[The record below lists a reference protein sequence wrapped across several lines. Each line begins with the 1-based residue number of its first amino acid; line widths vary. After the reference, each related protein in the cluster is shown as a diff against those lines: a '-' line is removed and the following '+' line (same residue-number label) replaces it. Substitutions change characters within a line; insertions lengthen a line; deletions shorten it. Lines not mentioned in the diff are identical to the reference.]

1 MVKIAV
7 YPPNS
12 LILADLL
19 ERKGHTPLVLQ
30 KQIRQKIK
38 DPEIDSPP
46 MNITEDDPIKGL
58 KYAAIEVPSGVR
70 GRMSIIG
77 PLIDEAEAAIVVD
90 GAPYGFGCIGCAR
103 TNELSIFLLRNK
115 GIPVLELNYPT
126 NQDETYVM
134 VNEINE
140 FLVSCGTE
148 YSGIQKEIEKA
159 ANKFGAEIVLPE
171 IDLDYIDESY
181 EKFGFS
187 AQSSSLKL
195 MIARAMAIVEGRSKP
210 DAVFIATCF
219 RCAEAALVR
228 NEVRRFI
235 QNNTR
240 IPVVTYSF
248 TERTKADE
256 LFIRMEALAT
266 TVTRRSI
273 LAREKQEG
281 LTLGLDSGSTTTKAV
296 LMENNQVIGTGW
308 TSTKD
313 IIESAKTAAA
323 EAFANTDYDWDDVDG
338 IGTTGYGRFTMGQEF
353 GAELIQE
360 ELSVNAKGAVY
371 LADCQKGE
379 ATVLDIGGMD
389 NKVITV
395 NNGIPDNFTMGG
407 ICAGASGRFLDMTS
421 RRLDVDITE
430 LGPLAVQG
438 DWRKAMLNSYCI
450 VFGIQDIVTTLAA
463 GGSKADIAA
472 AACHSVSEQVYEQQL
487 QEIDIREPLIQVGG
501 TSLISGLVEA
511 VSETLGGIEVIVPEY
526 SQHIGA
532 VGAALLVSG
541 MGHRHDNK

>member
-1 MVKIAV
+1 M
-7 YPPNS
+7 
-12 LILADLL
+12 D
-19 ERKGHTPLVLQ
+19 GT
-30 KQIRQKIK
+30 
-38 DPEIDSPP
+38 
-46 MNITEDDPIKGL
+46 
-58 KYAAIEVPSGVR
+58 AIYQGV
-70 GRMSIIG
+70 
-77 PLIDEAEAAIVVD
+77 
-90 GAPYGFGCIGCAR
+90 C
-103 TNELSIFLLRNK
+103 
-115 GIPVLELNYPT
+115 
-126 NQDETYVM
+126 
-134 VNEINE
+134 
-140 FLVSCGTE
+140 
-148 YSGIQKEIEKA
+148 
-159 ANKFGAEIVLPE
+159 
-171 IDLDYIDESY
+171 
-181 EKFGFS
+181 
-187 AQSSSLKL
+187 
-195 MIARAMAIVEGRSKP
+195 
-210 DAVFIATCF
+210 AVFIATCF
-219 RCAEAALVR
+219 RCAEGALVR

-296 LMENNQVIGTGW
+296 LMENNKVIGTGW

-313 IIESAKTAAA
+313 IIASAQTAAA
-323 EAFANTDYDWDDVDG
+323 EAFEGTGYNWDDVDG

-438 DWRKAMLNSYCI
+438 DWRKASLNSYCI
-450 VFGIQDIVTTLAA
+450 VFGIQDLVTTLAA
-463 GGSKADIAA
+463 GGSKADVAM

-501 TSLISGLVEA
+501 TSLISGLVQA

-532 VGAALLVSG
+532 VGAALITQYIPIMTVLSNDVYFQVGLLTTVGLASKNAILIVEFAKDLYDRGERLTEAVIHAAKLRFRPILMTSMAFILGVVPLAVSSGAGAAGRNEIGICVIGGMLTATFLAVFFVPVFFVLVMRYFTKYVPSDVKQKLSEE
-541 MGHRHDNK
+541 HEQKLEAQLESASNNKFDKI

>member
-1 MVKIAV
+1 MVKIA
-7 YPPNS
+7 
-12 LILADLL
+12 
-19 ERKGHTPLVLQ
+19 
-30 KQIRQKIK
+30 
-38 DPEIDSPP
+38 
-46 MNITEDDPIKGL
+46 
-58 KYAAIEVPSGVR
+58 
-70 GRMSIIG
+70 
-77 PLIDEAEAAIVVD
+77 
-90 GAPYGFGCIGCAR
+90 
-103 TNELSIFLLRNK
+103 
-115 GIPVLELNYPT
+115 
-126 NQDETYVM
+126 
-134 VNEINE
+134 
-140 FLVSCGTE
+140 LVSCGTE
-148 YSGIQKEIEKA
+148 YSGIHKEIEKA

-266 TVTRRSI
+266 TVTRRNI

-308 TSTKD
+308 TATKD
-313 IIESAKTAAA
+313 IIESAQTAAA
-323 EAFANTDYDWDDVDG
+323 EAFANTDYGWDDVDG

-450 VFGIQDIVTTLAA
+450 VFGIQDLVTTLAA
-463 GGSKADIAA
+463 GGSKADVAA

>member
-1 MVKIAV
+1 MVKIA
-7 YPPNS
+7 
-12 LILADLL
+12 
-19 ERKGHTPLVLQ
+19 
-30 KQIRQKIK
+30 
-38 DPEIDSPP
+38 
-46 MNITEDDPIKGL
+46 
-58 KYAAIEVPSGVR
+58 
-70 GRMSIIG
+70 
-77 PLIDEAEAAIVVD
+77 
-90 GAPYGFGCIGCAR
+90 
-103 TNELSIFLLRNK
+103 
-115 GIPVLELNYPT
+115 
-126 NQDETYVM
+126 
-134 VNEINE
+134 
-140 FLVSCGTE
+140 LVSCGTE

-159 ANKFGAEIVLPE
+159 ANKFGAEIILPE

-266 TVTRRSI
+266 TVTRRNI

-296 LMENNQVIGTGW
+296 LMENNEVIGTGW

-313 IIESAKTAAA
+313 IIESAQTAAA
-323 EAFANTDYDWDDVDG
+323 EAFGQTDYGWDDLDG
-338 IGTTGYGRFTMGQEF
+338 IGTTGYGRFTMG
-353 GAELIQE
+353 
-360 ELSVNAKGAVY
+360 Y

-395 NNGIPDNFTMGG
+395 NNGITDNFTMGG

-450 VFGIQDIVTTLAA
+450 VFGIQDLVTTLAA
-463 GGSKADIAA
+463 GGSKADVAA

-541 MGHRHDNK
+541 MGHRQDNK

>member
-1 MVKIAV
+1 MVKIA
-7 YPPNS
+7 
-12 LILADLL
+12 LI
-19 ERKGHTPLVLQ
+19 
-30 KQIRQKIK
+30 
-38 DPEIDSPP
+38 
-46 MNITEDDPIKGL
+46 
-58 KYAAIEVPSGVR
+58 
-70 GRMSIIG
+70 
-77 PLIDEAEAAIVVD
+77 
-90 GAPYGFGCIGCAR
+90 
-103 TNELSIFLLRNK
+103 
-115 GIPVLELNYPT
+115 
-126 NQDETYVM
+126 
-134 VNEINE
+134 
-140 FLVSCGTE
+140 SCGTE

-159 ANKFGAEIVLPE
+159 ATTFGAQIVIPE
-171 IDLDYIDESY
+171 IDLGYINEAY

-195 MIARAMAIVEGRSKP
+195 MIARAMSIVEGKSKA

-219 RCAEAALVR
+219 RCAEGALVR

-235 QNNTR
+235 QENTR

-266 TVTRRSI
+266 TVARRSI

-281 LTLGLDSGSTTTKAV
+281 LTLGVDSGSTTTKVV
-296 LMENNQVIGTGW
+296 LMENNEIIGTGW

-313 IIESAKTAAA
+313 IMESVFKGAD
-323 EAFANTDYDWDDVDG
+323 EAFEGTGYSMDDIDG
-338 IGTTGYGRFTMGQEF
+338 IGTTGYGRLTIGRNLK
-353 GAELIQE
+353 AELVQE

-371 LADCQKGE
+371 LAGHQKGE

-407 ICAGASGRFLDMTS
+407 ICAGASGRFLEMTS
-421 RRLDVDITE
+421 RRLDADITE
-430 LGPLAVQG
+430 LGPLAMKG
-438 DWRKAMLNSYCI
+438 DYRKATLNSYCI
-450 VFGIQDIVTTLAA
+450 VFGIQDLVTTLAA
-463 GGSKADIAA
+463 GGSREDVAA
-472 AACHSVSEQVYEQQL
+472 AACHSVAEQVYEQQL

-501 TSLISGLVEA
+501 TSLIPGLVKA
-511 VSETLGGIEVIVPEY
+511 VSDILGGMEVIVPDY

-541 MGHRHDNK
+541 MGKRQEK